1 MCVYVFI
8 YLFIN
13 ICGETIFSTSF
24 QIACPHFLFVPS
36 DNYYLLGVCSSKRWL
51 SVPRE
56 GMCSDDLHF
65 LLIKRVLVPQK
76 AVCVCV
82 CVVIRK
88 VLKSRKDTGSP
99 HWVATTRVFTKT
111 SR

>member
-36 DNYYLLGVCSSKRWL
+36 DNYYFPGVCSSKRWL

-76 AVCVCV
+76 ALCVCVCV
-82 CVVIRK
+82 CVCVCGYQK
-88 VLKSRKDTGSP
+88 GS
-99 HWVATTRVFTKT
+99 KI
-111 SR
+111 